1 MNNTQSK
8 WEDFMRLRVIVAAL
22 LGGLAILSSTIAAS
36 AKDELKPRKLGVIII
51 TLQSESLARWTA
63 HIQAA
68 AAKLKW
74 QVIVKDGVN
83 NPAVLATALPEL
95 LNEGVDAVLTMAVD
109 ATLISEG
116 LAAAK
121 AKNVPVI
128 ATAVDVNPA
137 GKSLFSAVYA
147 PDSYGLGVSLAD
159 YLLKKDPKA
168 IAVGQT
174 VTIVYGADR
183 LVVGAKET
191 LQKKGGSMEAV
202 VDADVTNLVNSFTQ
216 TTTDLAL
223 AHPKATALISCCDF
237 SPLIDLPAL
246 KSANRPD
253 MLLLTRYDNE
263 SSLQAI
269 RAGAPLVIA
278 TNHTDIFNFEALDAL
293 ASYFTKKT
301 PVPASVD
308 ESKSE
313 IKVIDKS
320 NVPASGFVYSF
331 DKDLATYADRW
342 STLYQY

>member
-1 MNNTQSK
+1 
-8 WEDFMRLRVIVAAL
+8 
-22 LGGLAILSSTIAAS
+22 
-36 AKDELKPRKLGVIII
+36 
-51 TLQSESLARWTA
+51 
-63 HIQAA
+63 
-68 AAKLKW
+68 
-74 QVIVKDGVN
+74 
-83 NPAVLATALPEL
+83 
-95 LNEGVDAVLTMAVD
+95 
-109 ATLISEG
+109 
-116 LAAAK
+116 
-121 AKNVPVI
+121 
-128 ATAVDVNPA
+128 
-137 GKSLFSAVYA
+137 
-147 PDSYGLGVSLAD
+147 LGVSLAD
-159 YLLKKDPKA
+159 YLLKKNPKA

-174 VTIVYGADR
+174 VTIVYAADR

-191 LQKKGGSMEAV
+191 LQKNGGSMEAV

-237 SPLIDLPAL
+237 SPLMDLPAL
-246 KSANRPD
+246 KSANRPE

-293 ASYFTKKT
+293 ASYFSKKT
-301 PVPASVD
+301 PIPASVD